1 MEINS
6 AVLSSADEQRPPK
19 ALRKLL
25 TTINYVVITIIE
37 SREQLHI
44 LLDWRFLAFIKF
56 PFREIWKS
64 T

>member
-44 LLDWRFLAFIKF
+44 LLD
-56 PFREIWKS
+56 
-64 T
+64 